1 MNLKHALPR
10 TGFLLAGGK
19 SSRMGVDKAFL
30 PFRGRPLVEH
40 TLATMRQVCSLVT
53 VVGDATTFAR
63 YGRVVGD
70 VFRDR
75 GPLAGIH
82 AGSQSSSSDLNLF
95 LAVDMPFVSSQLL
108 TFLFSVA
115 EESDTIVVVPRT
127 ARGLQPL
134 CAVYRRSFA
143 EVAEK
148 ALRAGRLKIGAAF
161 AGLKV
166 RVIEEVELAGAGFS
180 EQDFFN
186 VNTPAELNEAER
198 SGKPA

>member
-1 MNLKHALPR
+1 MGLRETSPR

-40 TLATMRQVCSLVT
+40 TLTIMRQVCSPVT
-53 VVGDATTFAR
+53 VVGDPATYAR
-63 YGRVVGD
+63 YGQVVSDIFPGS
-70 VFRDR
+70 

-82 AGSQSSSSDLNLF
+82 AGLLSTSSNLNLF
-95 LAVDMPFVSSQLL
+95 LAVDMPFVSAPLL

-115 EESDTIVVVPRT
+115 EESDAIVVAPRT

-134 CAVYRRSFA
+134 CGIYHRSFA
-143 EVAEK
+143 GIAEK
-148 ALRAGRLKIGAAF
+148 ALRAGMFKIDAAF

-166 RVIEEVELAGAGFS
+166 HVVEEAELARAGFS

-186 VNTPAELNEAER
+186 VNTPADLDQALG